1 MDWTAWIPTFVSV
14 VLTVAIFVGRNW
26 IKANIERS
34 VQHNFDARIEGVRS
48 ELRKAEETFKSDL
61 RSKEAEI
68 LALREGVLGSGPIN
82 RIPNRVVS

>member
-34 VQHNFDARIEGVRS
+34 VQHNFDARIEGV
-48 ELRKAEETFKSDL
+48 
-61 RSKEAEI
+61 
-68 LALREGVLGSGPIN
+68 
-82 RIPNRVVS
+82 